1 MNNNIKTFIGKTFL
15 SLADELEKKDFGK
28 KINIGIT
35 LLGSELGIENVL
47 AGAEYAAKSLGVT
60 ITLIGPKVKTELPLI
75 EVENEQDSQNK
86 LEELLDSKVLDGVV
100 TMHYSFPIGV
110 STVGKVLTPT
120 GKPMFIA
127 NTTGTTST
135 NRVEGMIKNAIY
147 GNIVAKVSGLSNPTI
162 GILNVD
168 GAREVEKQLKKL
180 KDKNYD
186 LTFGESKRSD
196 KGVVLRGNDLIL
208 GSTDVVVT
216 DSLTGNILMKLFS
229 SFTSGGTE
237 EVLGYGYGP
246 GVGFGYERKIF
257 IISRAS
263 GPNVIKGAVEYAV
276 DMVKGNLSK
285 VMENENKKLKEL
297 NFDEI
302 LKSLKQEKAS
312 NLAPQKEVVKE
323 VVTAQISGVDIME
336 LDNAV
341 NFLLSNNL
349 YAEAGMGCTGPIV
362 MVNENKEELART
374 LLKKM
379 GCIE

>member
-28 KINIGIT
+28 KINIGVT

-47 AGAEYAAKSLGVT
+47 EGAEYAAKSLGVEV
-60 ITLIGPKVKTELPLI
+60 TLIGPKVQTELTLI

-86 LEELLDSKVLDGVV
+86 LEELLDSKVLDAVI

-110 STVGKVLTPT
+110 STVGKVITPT

-147 GNIVAKVSGLSNPTI
+147 GNIVAKVSGIAKPTI

-186 LTFGESKRSD
+186 LSFGESQRSD

-208 GSTDVVVT
+208 GSTDIVVT

-229 SFTSGGTE
+229 SFNSGGKE

-263 GPNVIKGAVEYAV
+263 GPNVIKGAIEYAV
-276 DMVKGNLSK
+276 DMVKGKLNK
-285 VMENENKKLKEL
+285 VVQEEEKKLKNL

-302 LKSLKQEKAS
+302 LKSLKQEKVSS
-312 NLAPQKEVVKE
+312 NEITKEVAKE

-341 NFLLSNNL
+341 NFLLSQDV

-362 MVNENKEELART
+362 MVNEKKEELART